1 MRSTL
6 TPALSRL
13 DTALSEFAKARWADE
28 PPVGASLEPPDL
40 DFAASTPSLL
50 GKQPSFA
57 LARFMIAFCS
67 GVAATLAW
75 QSYGGAARKMIAS
88 SYPQPGWSALKAAP
102 EAATRTIEA
111 GGFGFVVQV
120 SAERS
125 EAEAQAAFRTIQAK
139 YSVLSGRQPLIR
151 RKDQG
156 ERGIF
161 YAAQVGPFGVKSD
174 ADQLCETLKS
184 AGSTCFVQKN

>member
-1 MRSTL
+1 MGSTVK
-6 TPALSRL
+6 PALSKL
-13 DTALSEFAKARWADE
+13 DLALSEFSKARWATE
-28 PPVGASLEPPDL
+28 PSVEAPLQPTDL
-40 DFAASTPSLL
+40 DLIASRPSPLHKQAA
-50 GKQPSFA
+50 FA
-57 LARFMIAFCS
+57 LALFLVAFCT

-75 QSYGGAARKMIAS
+75 QSYGGAARKVIAS
-88 SYPQPGWSALKAAP
+88 PSPQPGWSAPRAAS
-102 EAATRTIEA
+102 EAATRAIEA
-111 GGFGFVVQV
+111 GGFVVQI

-125 EAEAQAAFRTIQAK
+125 EPQALAAFRTIQAK
-139 YSVLSGRQPLIR
+139 YSLLSGHQPLIR

-184 AGSTCFVQKN
+184 AGGTCFVQKN

>member
-1 MRSTL
+1 MSSTL
-6 TPALSRL
+6 NP
-13 DTALSEFAKARWADE
+13 TAGLWSVEA
-28 PPVGASLEPPDL
+28 PTDL
-40 DFAASTPSLL
+40 DRFPSKLSSLRNRASR
-50 GKQPSFA
+50 A
-57 LARFMIAFCS
+57 LTRFLIAFCI

-75 QSYGGAARKMIAS
+75 QSYGDAARTMIAS
-88 SYPQPGWSALKAAP
+88 SSPQLDLSVPQAAP
-102 EAATRTIEA
+102 EAAMRAVEA
-111 GGFGFVVQV
+111 GGFGFVVQL
-120 SAERS
+120 SAQRS
-125 EAEAQAAFRTIQAK
+125 EPEARAAFRTMQAK

-184 AGSTCFVQKN
+184 AGGTCFVQKN

>member
-1 MRSTL
+1 MSSTL
-6 TPALSRL
+6 NPARFKL
-13 DTALSEFAKARWADE
+13 DLALSEFSKARWATE
-28 PPVGASLEPPDL
+28 PSVDAPLQPTDL
-40 DFAASTPSLL
+40 DLVASTPSSL
-50 GKQPSFA
+50 GKQASFA
-57 LARFMIAFCS
+57 IARFLIAFCI

-75 QSYGGAARKMIAS
+75 QSYGDAVRKMIANS
-88 SYPQPGWSALKAAP
+88 SPQLGSLAPQAAP
-102 EAATRTIEA
+102 DAATRGIEA
-111 GGFGFVVQV
+111 GGFVVQL
-120 SAERS
+120 SAQRS
-125 EAEAQAAFRTIQAK
+125 EPEAQAEFRTMQAK

-184 AGSTCFVQKN
+184 AGGRCFVQKN